1 MKIIKTII
9 LLPMWPLIW
18 AQLGFSLDGPCGGC
32 RCSRACCKRAKAMVQ
47 WWRRSEKG
55 TRCMRFIF
63 LMILLLFSAVAVA
76 YADEEESASVT
87 VSATITVVTPDQTI
101 RVDDAGLCWI
111 GADQV
116 DCVTQ
121 DIITPFIQER

>member
-1 MKIIKTII
+1 
-9 LLPMWPLIW
+9 
-18 AQLGFSLDGPCGGC
+18 
-32 RCSRACCKRAKAMVQ
+32 
-47 WWRRSEKG
+47 
-55 TRCMRFIF
+55 MRFIF
-63 LMILLLFSAVAVA
+63 LMFLFLVSAVAIA

-101 RVDDAGLCWI
+101 RADDEGRCWI
-111 GADQV
+111 DADQV

>member
-1 MKIIKTII
+1 MKFT
-9 LLPMWPLIW
+9 
-18 AQLGFSLDGPCGGC
+18 
-32 RCSRACCKRAKAMVQ
+32 
-47 WWRRSEKG
+47 
-55 TRCMRFIF
+55 F
-63 LMILLLFSAVAVA
+63 LVLLLLFSAVAAA